1 MRLSLLVVAL
11 LLVGCDAFFDP
22 VDDNEREAAVER
34 LEGVWTRSVRAERIA
49 YDGAVMPQGQPEASA
64 IEIAREV
71 ICNRSQPL
79 RAEGDL
85 FRAFVVF
92 DPDDAT
98 AFRSCGILTVD
109 RDQER
114 VVFLG
119 ATMDEAA
126 NLAVDEDGRQEWH
139 FYGPRDDGTV
149 IRTIWSLTR

>member
-1 MRLSLLVVAL
+1 MRLSLLVAAL
-11 LLVGCDAFFDP
+11 LLAGCDAFFDP

-34 LEGVWTRSVRAERIA
+34 LEGTWALSIRSERIA
-49 YDGAVMPQGQPEASA
+49 SDGTVTPESPPEASA

-71 ICNRSQPL
+71 ICNRSQTL

-98 AFRSCGILTVD
+98 ALRSCGILTVD
-109 RDQER
+109 RDEER

-119 ATMDEAA
+119 ATTDEAA
-126 NLAVDEDGRQEWH
+126 NLVADGGDRQEWH
-139 FYGPRDDGTV
+139 FYNPLDDGTV
-149 IRTIWSLTR
+149 VRTVWTLSR